1 MDLGNRP
8 TLEPNFSSIYETHLN
23 QTFLYHI
30 LVATYIKQRLS
41 FLVLRKGISL
51 PFYNKNIL
59 RTDNT
64 NKCEKCTGTVNSS
77 TTWPTFAL

>member
-8 TLEPNFSSIYETHLN
+8 TLEPNFSSIYESHLK

-41 FLVLRKGISL
+41 FLLSPKKRD
-51 PFYNKNIL
+51 IL
-59 RTDNT
+59 AILQQEYIT
-64 NKCEKCTGTVNSS
+64 N
-77 TTWPTFAL
+77 